1 MKLGSRGRYA
11 VMAVVDL
18 ATNNPEG
25 PVSLSEIAARQNIS
39 LSYLE
44 QLFAKLRKAEIVE
57 SVRGPGG
64 GYLLK
69 KGADQT
75 NVGEIIIAVD
85 EPIQTTRCGEM
96 GGKPCTGRLER
107 CATHWLW
114 RELRLHIVS
123 FLSGVTI
130 SDVIEDRVRGIAGVF
145 DELETA

>member
-11 VMAVVDL
+11 VMALVDL
-18 ATNNPEG
+18 ATHGDEG
-25 PVSLSEIAARQNIS
+25 PVSLADIADRQNIS

-44 QLFAKLRKAEIVE
+44 QLFAKLRKAELVE

-64 GYLLK
+64 GYLLT
-69 KGADQT
+69 KGADNT
-75 NVGEIIIAVD
+75 SVSEIIVAVD

-114 RELRLHIVS
+114 RELRLHIVD
-123 FLSGVTI
+123 FLSGVSIT
-130 SDVIEDRVRGIAGVF
+130 DVLNDRVKGISGV
-145 DELETA
+145 LEDV

>member
-18 ATNNPEG
+18 ASYEKEG
-25 PVSLSEIAARQNIS
+25 PVSLSDIAERQRIS

-44 QLFAKLRKAEIVE
+44 QLFARLRKAEVVQ

-69 KGADQT
+69 RDADST
-75 NVGEIIIAVD
+75 SVSEIIIAVD

-107 CATHWLW
+107 CATHDLW
-114 RELRLHIVS
+114 RELRLHIVD
-123 FLSGVTI
+123 FLGKVSVRDVMSGKVK
-130 SDVIEDRVRGIAGVF
+130 GMAGVF
-145 DELETA
+145 EDF

>member
-11 VMAVVDL
+11 VMALVDL
-18 ATNNPEG
+18 ASHDKEG
-25 PVSLSEIAARQNIS
+25 PVSLADIAKRQSIS

-44 QLFAKLRKAEIVE
+44 QLFAKLRKANVVD

-64 GYLLK
+64 GYLLT
-69 KGADQT
+69 KGADST
-75 NVGEIIIAVD
+75 TISEIIIAVD

-96 GGKPCTGRLER
+96 GGKPCTGKLER

-114 RELRLHIVS
+114 RELRLHIVE

-130 SDVIEDRVRGIAGVF
+130 KDVLTDRVKGMSGV
-145 DELETA
+145 LEEAF

>member
-18 ATNNPEG
+18 ASYEQDG
-25 PVSLSEIAARQNIS
+25 PVSLSDIAERQRIS

-44 QLFAKLRKAEIVE
+44 QLFARLRKAEVVQ

-69 KGADQT
+69 RDADT
-75 NVGEIIIAVD
+75 TSVSEIIIAVD

-107 CATHWLW
+107 CATHDLW
-114 RELRLHIVS
+114 RELRLHIVD
-123 FLSGVTI
+123 FLGKVSVRDVMSGKVK
-130 SDVIEDRVRGIAGVF
+130 GMAGVF
-145 DELETA
+145 EDF

>member
-11 VMAVVDL
+11 VMALVDL
-18 ATNNPEG
+18 ASNDEQG
-25 PVSLSEIAARQNIS
+25 PVSLADISRRQCIS

-44 QLFAKLRKAEIVE
+44 QLFAKLRKADLVK

-64 GYLLK
+64 GYLLS
-69 KGADQT
+69 KGPEKT
-75 NVGEIIIAVD
+75 NISEIIIAVD

-114 RELRLHIVS
+114 RELRLHIVE

-130 SDVIEDRVRGIAGVF
+130 ADVLSGKVRGMAGV
-145 DELETA
+145 LEDV

>member
-18 ATNNPEG
+18 ASYEQDG
-25 PVSLSEIAARQNIS
+25 PVSLSDIAERQRIS

-44 QLFAKLRKAEIVE
+44 QLFARLRKAEVVQ

-69 KGADQT
+69 RDADST
-75 NVGEIIIAVD
+75 SVSEIIIAVD

-107 CATHWLW
+107 CATHDLW
-114 RELRLHIVS
+114 RELRLHIVD
-123 FLSGVTI
+123 FLGKVSVRDVMSGKVK
-130 SDVIEDRVRGIAGVF
+130 GMAGVF
-145 DELETA
+145 EDF